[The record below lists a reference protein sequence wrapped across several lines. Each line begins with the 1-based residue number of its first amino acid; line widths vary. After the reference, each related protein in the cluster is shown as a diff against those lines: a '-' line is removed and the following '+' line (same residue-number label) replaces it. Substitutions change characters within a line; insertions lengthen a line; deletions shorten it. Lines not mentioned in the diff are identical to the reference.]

1 MRRPKPWRD
10 RLAIRRPTLAALT
23 TTLVALAPT
32 LLAACGGDDA
42 VEPSVATTLT
52 ISPPSAD
59 LSSLGETVQLTAT
72 VRDQN
77 GQEIAG
83 ATVTWTSGDNAVA
96 TVNGTGLVTAVE
108 NGSATVTATSGGVS
122 GTAAVTVAQR
132 PARVDV
138 SPSAD
143 TLIAIGDTVR
153 FAAQPVDANG
163 NAVQDA
169 DISWSTDDDAVATVN
184 ADGLVTATGN
194 GGAGITAAAGAATG
208 RAEVTVSQVIVGL
221 DVLPAATT
229 LFSLGDTIRLVAA
242 GVDANGHPA
251 AALAVE
257 WVSEHPTVASVDS
270 TGLVTALRTGGTDV
284 FASSGELRDSSG
296 VTVAQ
301 LATEVRVTPAVDTLD
316 AVGDTVRL
324 SAVALD
330 ARGNEVEDTD
340 YIWSAPHPAV
350 VTVDEQGLVTAAGSG
365 TGEIRV
371 KATRAGANYIGIAT
385 ITVRPP
391 PSPVPQAREVPQAGE
406 KSPS

>member
-1 MRRPKPWRD
+1 MRRPKPWRGG
-10 RLAIRRPTLAALT
+10 LAVWRPTRTVRRLTPVALAM
-23 TTLVALAPT
+23 TLVALAT
-32 LLAACGGDDA
+32 LFAACGGDDA
-42 VEPSVATTLT
+42 TEPPVATTLA
-52 ISPPSAD
+52 ISPSSAE

-72 VRDQN
+72 VRDRN
-77 GQEIAG
+77 GQPIAG
-83 ATVTWTSGDNAVA
+83 APVNWATDATSVA
-96 TVNGTGLVTAVE
+96 TVNGAGLVTAVD

-143 TLIAIGDTVR
+143 TLLAIGDTVR
-153 FAAQPVDANG
+153 LAAQPVDANG

-169 DISWSTDDDAVATVN
+169 SIAWSTDDDAVAAVD

-194 GGAGITAAAGAATG
+194 GDASITAAAGGAGGT
-208 RAEVTVSQVIVGL
+208 AEVTVSQVIVGL

-229 LFSLGDTIRLVAA
+229 LFSVGDTIRLVAV
-242 GVDANGHPA
+242 GIDGNGHPA
-251 AALAVE
+251 AAPAVE

-270 TGLVTALRTGGTDV
+270 TGLVTALRTGGSDV

-350 VTVDEQGLVTAAGSG
+350 VTVDDRGLVTAAGSG

-371 KATRAGANYIGIAT
+371 KATRAGANYIGVAT

-391 PSPVPQAREVPQAGE
+391 PGPAPQAGE